1 MKTLAIL
8 LVACVLDATNV
19 VAQVQLSGQLSV
31 SVAKSDR
38 SQTPRVVNKGIPTFG
53 WRSDLFVDASV
64 AENVFALANFRV
76 FDDENIW
83 IDYAAIRMT
92 NVTALDL
99 NFQVGKFDMPFGN
112 LGDRRFPEKNFLFGL
127 PIIYEYRT
135 SLPNQVVTQTE
146 LLNNR
151 GRGAGMRLIDVG
163 VYDIGA
169 MVFGEAGRLHY
180 ALAISNGTISS
191 TNNRSLNT
199 NNDFNK
205 VLRLAY
211 TPMMGVTIGVAG
223 SMAAY
228 LPNEGKPIPRGKS
241 SGEYIQTIGEVDLEF
256 ARDRFIFYGQGVYS
270 EWDVPLDTKDEKLSV
285 IGYTAE
291 AKYTWIPRF
300 YTAARVSGLRF
311 SQLEIAGVQRRWDY
325 DMFEA
330 EAGIGYFVDRN
341 AVVKLVR
348 RETRTLGITDPH
360 DNLTV
365 LQFAV
370 AF

>member
-1 MKTLAIL
+1 MKPVRLLLLALSLFTIHSS
-8 LVACVLDATNV
+8 
-19 VAQVQLSGQLSV
+19 AQVQVSGEV
-31 SVAKSDR
+31 SAYVAKSER
-38 SQTPRVVNKGIPTFG
+38 SQTPRVINKGTPSFG
-53 WRSDLFVDASV
+53 WRLDLFFDGQVS
-64 AENVFALANFRV
+64 ENVFALANIRV
-76 FDDENIW
+76 LEDEELRV
-83 IDYAAIRMT
+83 DYAALRVT
-92 NVTALDL
+92 NLTALNF

-112 LGDRRFPEKNFLFGL
+112 LGERRFPEKNFLFGL

-135 SLPNQVVTQTE
+135 SLPAQVVTKAE

-151 GRGAGMRLIDVG
+151 GKGVGMRLIDLG
-163 VYDIGA
+163 VYDLGA

-180 ALAISNGTISS
+180 AAAVANGTISA
-191 TNNRSLNT
+191 TYNRGLNS

-205 VLRLAY
+205 IIRLAY
-211 TPMMGVTIGVAG
+211 TPMMGLTIGAAG
-223 SMAAY
+223 SFTAY
-228 LPNEGKPIPRGKS
+228 LPSEGKSFPRTKS
-241 SGEYIQTIGEVDLEF
+241 AGDYFQRIGEVDLEF
-256 ARDRFIFYGQGVYS
+256 SRGHFIFYGQGVYS
-270 EWDVPLDTKDEKLSV
+270 EWDVPLETEDAKLSV
-285 IGYTAE
+285 IGYYAE
-291 AKYTWIPRF
+291 AKYTWVPRF

-311 SQLEIAGVQRRWDY
+311 SQLDFDGSSRRWDY

-330 EAGIGYFVDRN
+330 EAGIGYFIDRN